1 MKWVLIVVGL
11 VLGKIV
17 EEAVTRYLSVRER
30 SRRPYE
36 VNGYT
41 IGPGADL
48 RRADLFEADLEGAN
62 LSGADLNEAN
72 LNEADFSNAALIE
85 TCAISQSGRA
95 RTPLSVSPS
104 FVELAD
110 RQLARK
116 RPCISDNHRP

>member
-48 RRADLFEADLEGAN
+48 RRADLFEADLEGAK
-62 LSGADLNEAN
+62 ADEETIWPEGFDPEAAGVTF
-72 LNEADFSNAALIE
+72 E
-85 TCAISQSGRA
+85 
-95 RTPLSVSPS
+95 
-104 FVELAD
+104 
-110 RQLARK
+110 
-116 RPCISDNHRP
+116 